1 GRRIFRSHAS
11 GPTCTFLTIV
21 SARSRLAERPTHG
34 CRGDIMR
41 VAPEILTVFS
51 SRERREVQIL
61 MGGYRVELT
70 VEEARLLASGVGA
83 ALRELGADQ
92 AAPAAIDHLDLIAK
106 GQEQL
111 GSWAEAAAGR
121 GESSAAL
128 RTSQR

>member
-1 GRRIFRSHAS
+1 
-11 GPTCTFLTIV
+11 
-21 SARSRLAERPTHG
+21 
-34 CRGDIMR
+34 MR

-106 GQEQL
+106 VQEQL
-111 GSWAEAAAGR
+111 VSWAEA
-121 GESSAAL
+121 SAAL
-128 RTSQR
+128 PTPQR